1 MKQLTIL
8 LVLFIVA
15 KGAFSQTIY
24 IADYKTSS
32 IQWKGFKPGGEH
44 IGTINIVTG
53 TLVFDEEKIAS
64 GSFIFDM
71 RNLSVDDMEDIDDRV
86 ALLKELMNESFFN
99 CNDYSISLFEIK
111 KGEKI
116 DNEDYN
122 YQITGNLTIKEITK
136 EITFPAKIV
145 LDENKL
151 LGEAK
156 IVFNRQEWELE
167 MSNFIKDFALN
178 NNIELNVSLKANKK

>member
-64 GSFIFDM
+64 GSFI
-71 RNLSVDDMEDIDDRV
+71 
-86 ALLKELMNESFFN
+86 
-99 CNDYSISLFEIK
+99 FEIK